1 MEPISSRSVVSKGK
15 EYGEASAAKSRRAAT
30 SESNRAAVLLNDSTR
45 NPQSQARALLS
56 FCRVKRLEKPCA
68 MFRSNPWT
76 VVAYDSPYT
85 SKIRVPAIDEIRY
98 VNAELVAS
106 LAQASTA
113 LTIRLEKTCLSS
125 PASPLTIPAER

>member
-106 LAQASTA
+106 LAQGIHGIDDQVGKD
-113 LTIRLEKTCLSS
+113 L
-125 PASPLTIPAER
+125 P